1 MITQEQINHELCVA
15 IIHESIEVIKDESFP
30 ADFRAELKNSLL
42 EVKEEVERMIVLY
55 E

>member
-42 EVKEEVERMIVLY
+42 EVKEEVERIIVLY